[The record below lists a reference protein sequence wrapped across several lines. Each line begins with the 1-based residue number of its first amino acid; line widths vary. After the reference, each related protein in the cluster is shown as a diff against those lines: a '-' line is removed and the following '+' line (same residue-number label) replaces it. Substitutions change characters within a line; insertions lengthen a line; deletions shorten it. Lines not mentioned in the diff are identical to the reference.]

1 MEYKM
6 NFNEVKNAY
15 MNRAGVLM
23 EGYFSDLYYDVKEIE
38 KMKAG
43 SIYFFIVQPHCTHLA
58 RGQNYNEVRDDCAK
72 CWGNYVIFRIEKID
86 ECYYT
91 IKNWDIL
98 DKSSY
103 DTQSAELI
111 QRYENFILG

>member
-6 NFNEVKNAY
+6 KFNEVRNAY
-15 MNRAGVLM
+15 MNRAGSLM
-23 EGYFSDLYYDVKEIE
+23 ENYFSDMYYDVQKIE
-38 KMKAG
+38 NMEKGKV
-43 SIYFFIVQPHCTHLA
+43 YFFVVQPSCTHIA
-58 RGQNYNEVRDDCAK
+58 EMENYDEIRDVCAK

-86 ECYYT
+86 NEYYT

-103 DTQSAELI
+103 NTKSKELI
-111 QRYENFILG
+111 QRYENFVLG